1 MDKDLQ
7 HVRGGSLGREKI
19 ITGQQLL
26 CMTCFPGN
34 LAALQAES

>member
-7 HVRGGSLGREKI
+7 HIRGGSLGREKI